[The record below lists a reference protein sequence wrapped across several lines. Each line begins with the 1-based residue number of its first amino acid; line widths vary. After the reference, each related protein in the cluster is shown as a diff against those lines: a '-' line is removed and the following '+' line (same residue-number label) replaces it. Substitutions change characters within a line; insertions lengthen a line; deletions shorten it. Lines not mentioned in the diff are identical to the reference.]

1 MNCKWKG
8 YTRSFLSVGLTS
20 FTSSV
25 IIRVIMEPKLKI
37 YLDTSIPSALY
48 DYSKPIR
55 QIITQKWFE
64 NDANDYL
71 LFTSTL
77 TLNEIEEMKN
87 IDKRQL
93 ILDLIKDSKVSI
105 LDIDQPS
112 QDLANIYHKNG
123 AIPKSEPED
132 ALHVAI
138 AVVNNI
144 QILASWNFKHLVSV
158 NPILKINEVNRQKK
172 LSSIEIVSLEQ
183 LGGYKYG
190 NL

>member
-1 MNCKWKG
+1 MVGTMN
-8 YTRSFLSVGLTS
+8 
-20 FTSSV
+20 
-25 IIRVIMEPKLKI
+25 PKLKL

-48 DYSKPIR
+48 DYSKPVR

-64 NDANDYL
+64 NESNDYA

-77 TLNEIEEMKN
+77 TINEIEEMKN
-87 IDKRQL
+87 VEKKQH
-93 ILDLIKDSKVSI
+93 ILDLINNSNVSI
-105 LDIDQPS
+105 LDISHPA
-112 QDLANIYHKNG
+112 QDLANYYHEKG

-138 AVVNNI
+138 AVVNSI

-158 NPILKINEVNRQKK
+158 NPILKLNEVNRQKK
-172 LSSIEIVSLEQ
+172 QSSIEIVSLEL